1 MIDRQWVMFIES
13 GQIRLSHFARTP
25 LPDPNWPQVI
35 SRAEFDLAS
44 ESITQWPGYQPTP
57 LHSLQA
63 LASHIGVGSIH
74 YKDESKRIGVSSFKA
89 LGAPYAASR
98 VLHEAL
104 NQAGVNTS
112 IEDVAAGKNQADCAA
127 LTVASATDG
136 NHGRALAWG
145 ANRFGANCQITIHAD
160 VSPFREQAMS
170 DLGAI
175 VTRIDG
181 DYDESVRVAREQA
194 EKNGWYVVSDTSW
207 PGYTQ
212 TPMHVMAGYGVM
224 IDEIIAQTSEPPTH
238 VFVQGGVG
246 GLAAA
251 VCARLT
257 QRYDNA
263 DIRFIMVEPEWAA
276 CLQASA
282 RNETMT
288 TVQIEQETMMAGLS
302 CGEPSQIAWQ
312 VLSALATDFTTIADD
327 SVAPCMRL
335 LARPTGN
342 DPAIVA
348 GESAVAGLAALF
360 GAMADQT
367 VSAAMNLDQSS
378 RVLLFGT
385 EGNTDPQIYEQ
396 VMKAA

>member
-1 MIDRQWVMFIES
+1 MIDRQWAMQVNP
-13 GQIRLSHFARTP
+13 GHVRLNHFARAP
-25 LPDPNWPQVI
+25 QPDLGWEQVI
-35 SRAEFDLAS
+35 TRSEFDLAHQ
-44 ESITQWPGYQPTP
+44 SITQWPGYQPTP
-57 LHSLQA
+57 LHSLDA
-63 LASHIGVGSIH
+63 LASQLGVGSIH
-74 YKDESKRIGVSSFKA
+74 YKDEARRIGVGSFKA

-98 VLHEAL
+98 VLHGAL
-104 NQAGVNTS
+104 NEIGVISS
-112 IEDVAAGKNQADCAA
+112 IRDVAAGKNHADCAS

-170 DLGAI
+170 ELGAI

-207 PGYTQ
+207 PGYTE

-224 IDEIIAQTSEPPTH
+224 IDEIAEQSTEPPTH

-251 VCARLT
+251 VCARLV
-257 QRYDNA
+257 QHYPALDA
-263 DIRFIMVEPEWAA
+263 KLIMVEPEWAA

-282 RNETMT
+282 RNDQMT
-288 TVQIEQETMMAGLS
+288 TVSIEQETMMAGLS

-312 VLSALATDFTTIADD
+312 VISALATDFMTIADD
-327 SVAPCMRL
+327 SVGPCMRL
-335 LARPTGN
+335 LARPTGS

-348 GESAVAGLAALF
+348 GESAVAGLAALI
-360 GAMADQT
+360 GAVADPA
-367 VSAAMNLDQSS
+367 VSSAINLNESS
-378 RVLLFGT
+378 KVLLFGT
-385 EGNTDPQIYEQ
+385 EGNTDPEIYEQ
-396 VMKAA
+396 VMNAV